1 MSLVLPLKCDM
12 CEDEPA
18 LDKPKC
24 VEWCIND
31 ALIFEEREEEV
42 EEPEPSPSDVEIG
55 VEALVDKH
63 GLQQLLDAVARMSKS

>member
-1 MSLVLPLKCDM
+1 M
-12 CEDEPA
+12 CEDSPP

-42 EEPEPSPSDVEIG
+42 EEPEPSPSDMEIG
-55 VEALVDKH
+55 IEALVDKH
-63 GLQQLLDAVARMSKS
+63 GLQQVMDTLARIQKP